1 MAKFVGQWFMS
12 NLINGTDGADD
23 IQGMGFADV
32 LRGGGGRDTIDG
44 GGGDDR
50 IFGDDGDDT
59 LFGGAG
65 KDELNGGRDNDT
77 LDGGAGDDTLNG
89 DSGADT
95 FNDVHGNNT
104 FNGGADRDTVDYSD
118 FFGGRVRVDLAAGT
132 AVREDK
138 INVANSSSF
147 YFLTDGN
154 DTLSSIENIDG
165 STGDDILKG
174 NDSTNFIQ
182 GGRGND
188 ALTGRGGAD
197 YFVFADDDV
206 NFGRDTIMD
215 FDSLDQID
223 LRQVDARTD
232 VNGNQSFTGFVDNF
246 TGHSGELILRV
257 FADHA
262 VLFGDTDGDGSQD
275 FSFQI
280 NGDMSALSQNDFML

>member
-1 MAKFVGQWFMS
+1 MS
-12 NLINGTDGADD
+12 NTINGTDSADD
-23 IQGMGFADV
+23 ILGMGFADL
-32 LRGGGGRDTIDG
+32 LRGAAGRDTIDG
-44 GGGDDR
+44 GGGNDT
-50 IFGDDGDDT
+50 IFGDDGDDA

-65 KDELNGGRDNDT
+65 DDELNGGRDNDM
-77 LDGGAGDDTLNG
+77 LDGGAGNDALNG

-95 FNDVHGNNT
+95 FKDVRGNNV

-132 AVREDK
+132 AIREDK
-138 INVANSSSF
+138 INVANGGF
-147 YFLTDGN
+147 YFVTDGG
-154 DTLSSIENIDG
+154 DTLASIENIDG
-165 STGDDILKG
+165 SNGDDILKG

-188 ALTGRGGAD
+188 ALTGRGGVD
-197 YFVFADDDV
+197 YFVFADNDV

-215 FDSLDQID
+215 FDFLDQID

-232 VNGNQSFTGFVDNF
+232 VGGNQSFAGFVNNF
-246 TGHSGELILRV
+246 TGQSGELILRV
-257 FADHA
+257 FTDRAT
-262 VLFGDTDGDGSQD
+262 LFGDTDGDGSQD